1 MLFNSYIFIFLFL
14 PISLL
19 GWYGLNKWK
28 QYGMAQIFLI
38 MMSLWFYAYFN
49 VNYLAV
55 ILVSCAVNYLFS
67 FMLTKWEGPVCHR
80 VILIT
85 GCVVNIGILGVFKY
99 YDFFV
104 ENLNAILHTDFAC
117 KHILLPLGISFF
129 TFQQLSFVI
138 DRCRGK
144 APHYSLPDYLNFVTF
159 FPQLI
164 AGPIVLHSEMVPQ
177 FQDITKRRFS
187 MEDFA
192 QGIGFFVFG
201 LSKKVLLA
209 DTLAKAV
216 NYGFSEI
223 AKLDTPAAVMVAV
236 SFSLELYFDFS
247 GYCDMAIGIGRMFRI
262 RIPDNFNAPYRSASV
277 KEFWRRWHMTL
288 GRFFTQYVYIPL
300 GGSRK
305 GTFRTVCNTM
315 LVFLLSG
322 LWHGADWSFVL
333 WGFLHGVGASVNVI
347 YDRAV
352 KKRGSEKTE
361 ETGKCCLLHRLRR
374 FACKAVTFG
383 FVCFAFV
390 FFRSDSL
397 SDGFLFMKRL
407 FSGDSYHFVY
417 YIANELSYSELYIPT
432 KIIAMKFPGFLWN
445 FHAYVYLALLGVSL
459 FLALGKTTKE
469 RMENRKL
476 TAAFSWKMTIL
487 FVWSVISLTG
497 VSTFLYFNF

>member
-19 GWYGLNKWK
+19 GWYGLNKLK
-28 QYGMAQIFLI
+28 KYHMAQIFLI
-38 MMSLWFYAYFN
+38 AMSLWFYAYFN
-49 VNYLAV
+49 INYLAV
-55 ILVSCAVNYLFS
+55 ILLSCAVNYLLS
-67 FMLTKWEGPVCHR
+67 FLLTKTEKPAFHKAV
-80 VILIT
+80 LT
-85 GCVVNIGILGVFKY
+85 AGCIGNIGILGVFKY
-99 YDFFV
+99 YDFFIG
-104 ENLNAILHTDFAC
+104 NLNAVFHADFTY

-138 DRCRGK
+138 DRCKGR
-144 APHYSLPDYLNFVTF
+144 APHYGLSDYLNFVTF

-164 AGPIVLHSEMVPQ
+164 AGPIVLHSEIIPQ
-177 FQDITKRRFS
+177 FQDIEKRKFAV
-187 MEDFA
+187 EDFA
-192 QGIGFFVFG
+192 QGICYFVFG

-223 AKLDTPAAVMVAV
+223 AKLDTPAAVMIVV
-236 SFSLELYFDFS
+236 SYLLELYFDFS

-262 RIPDNFNAPYRSASV
+262 RIPDNFNAPYKSASV
-277 KEFWRRWHMTL
+277 REFWKRWHMTL

-305 GTFRTVCNTM
+305 GAFRTILNTM
-315 LVFLLSG
+315 IVFILSG

-333 WGFLHGVGASVNVI
+333 WGFLHGVGASVNAI
-347 YDRAV
+347 YDRVV
-352 KKRGSEKTE
+352 KNRKKEKTE
-361 ETGKCCLLHRLRR
+361 EVGKGSFLRRLRR
-374 FACKAVTFG
+374 FGCQVITFG
-383 FVCFAFV
+383 FMCLTIV
-390 FFRSDSL
+390 FFRSDSVA
-397 SDGFLFMKRL
+397 DGMLYMKRL

-417 YIANELSYSELYIPT
+417 YIANELSYAELYIPT
-432 KIIAMKFPGFLWN
+432 KIISMKFPSFLWN
-445 FHAYVYLALLGVSL
+445 FHTYVYLAILALSL

-469 RMENRKL
+469 RLENRKL